1 MAIGSPG
8 ADSSNLVTRL
18 IGSKPMVDVAA
29 EMFGQM
35 PVLWG
40 RYFTSVAATGLV
52 EYRALR
58 ENQALRDRNI
68 RVLPI
73 ARQTKHVDSTH
84 AAGSADAKLNA
95 EDLIKT
101 FSADYLKSQGGRFI
115 MFLDVEGTPSLSL
128 GYYMGWAQMLVEHS
142 RSFSNGAVTI
152 MPGVYATRSDET
164 TWRVVADAGD
174 RGVKSQGAW
183 VARWRQRGCSKLL
196 EWDSAIVQPTVK
208 IPCEVLL
215 WQYADECHGGDGFDC
230 NETNPNLDLQN
241 ILSQCILPPD
251 TPVG

>member
-18 IGSKPMVDVAA
+18 IDGKPMLDVAA
-29 EMFGQM
+29 ELFGRM

-40 RYFTSVAATGLV
+40 RYFTSVATSGLV
-52 EYRALR
+52 EYRARR

-73 ARQTKHVDSTH
+73 ARQTKHVDGTQ
-84 AAGSADAKLNA
+84 ADGSADAQLNV

-101 FSADYLKSQGGRFI
+101 FGASYLQSQGGRFL
-115 MFLDVEGTPSLSL
+115 MFLDVL
-128 GYYMGWAQMLVEHS
+128 
-142 RSFSNGAVTI
+142 
-152 MPGVYATRSDET
+152 PGVYATQADDT
-164 TWRVVADAGD
+164 TWRAVAQASQ
-174 RGVKSQGAW
+174 RGVQTQGAW
-183 VARWRQRGCSKLL
+183 VARWRIRGCGLPL
-196 EWDSAIVQPTVK
+196 DWDPHIVMPRVK

-230 NETNPNLDLQN
+230 NETNPNIDLRN
-241 ILSQCILPPD
+241 ILSQCVLPPD
-251 TPVG
+251 TPVA